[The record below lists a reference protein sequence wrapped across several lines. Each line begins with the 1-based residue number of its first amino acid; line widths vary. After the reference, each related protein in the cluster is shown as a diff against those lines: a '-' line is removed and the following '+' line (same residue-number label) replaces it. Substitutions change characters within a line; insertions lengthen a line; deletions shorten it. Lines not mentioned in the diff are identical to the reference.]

1 MTDFSREAAKLLRAT
16 EDALCC
22 RRPAAASLFLG
33 KVDAGGWSVGV
44 GNSDVRRTTHADA
57 RAVAEGMWH
66 CDGGAF
72 HTVQD
77 GGGSCGAGGGGI
89 MECVLELQRQL
100 RVTMKEVSDLR
111 SELTV
116 ERESRSTSLSALA
129 RRWKEE
135 VLIEVRTVDHQSRRA
150 VDELSVLLQQQQ
162 KEESTARSLLQQRV
176 EDLLRNSKA
185 KDRSNFDTQEQLR
198 EEMEAMRQRLETA
211 MSECALLRVEC
222 TQQLEKERSALSQRL
237 DSELLRYV
245 DMRNDDKRERE
256 TLKQHLKT
264 DIESFGKHV
273 QELVDRS
280 WSRHAAAAQRALQDP
295 IDAVVKQVAQH
306 AECVTAM
313 DGKVQDCVATC
324 RAELRLQTATLQ
336 ERVAATEASAAVVL
350 SRVERAER
358 KADSAQEAVCRV
370 DASANVVRD
379 VAERAS
385 AAAQRVVRRKI
396 VRILIHKSQLREE
409 MEAMRQRLETA
420 MSECAL
426 LRVECTQQLEKER
439 SALSQR
445 LDSELLRYVDM
456 RNDDKR
462 ERETLKQHLKTDIE
476 SFGKHVQEL
485 VDRSWSRHA
494 AAAQRAL
501 QDPIDAV
508 VKQVAQHAE
517 CVTAMDG
524 KVQDCV
530 ATCRAE
536 LRLQTAT
543 LQERVAATEASAAV
557 VLSRV
562 ERAERKADSA
572 QEAVCRVD
580 ASANVVRDVAERASA
595 AAQRAAIIAQRAED
609 AMQDRDARVAQ
620 LEAHLSAVSTSEKL
634 RTELE
639 GVRRVAQ
646 RAESSVDAMRHFYE
660 HDSQKQE
667 GVQRQIELMSERVSN
682 CEQHHQRLRAVV
694 DGIADGRVP
703 QLQQRLAI
711 IEEAREGLALAAAKG
726 EDAVR
731 EQQQHMHTLEAN
743 LRTLGERLEQL
754 RRETNGSSQA
764 MAARVEAVGEAAL
777 RCETSSAMARS
788 EVERMDRRV
797 CQLEGQSSR
806 LAADHVTLQGV
817 AEDNAKSTASLSTQ
831 LQQQQRLWLEQ
842 REARR
847 EAEASVMVAVGAGD
861 TRNVEIGGV
870 VQQQQ
875 QFARELQ
882 AYRAKI
888 DSLSNSLSAIDE
900 TLDHRLKDFA
910 ILQDLNAVRR
920 SVKALESEL
929 RVVSSSAQQQQ
940 LYEDVNDNYELRLKK
955 LEVEHRSQQQ
965 VLKEIK
971 MFMKECRDDVHLRG
985 QPLQPVDDGRKS
997 VKAESKTSEES
1008 VAYGSEVTNIS
1019 AHGPPKQVREVQS
1032 PATEIRAVDTRDET
1046 VRPVGKVEDYI
1057 PQDNGKEV
1065 KDTTAVFGDVFVSRR
1080 EPDRQLQVEEKK
1092 NFSEQMQGG
1101 KVDSETFD
1109 YKSVATETIESE
1121 WDSYNHEE
1129 TPQKSSQ
1136 RSKRHPLSSPMPGDD
1151 SVEADDGKRDPKPE
1165 LASGTSTIVS
1175 FHVPASSKS
1184 GSSSDE
1190 VSPLAAEVTDEK
1202 LPFIQV
1208 TPLTA
1213 TAAEAPQD
1221 NTAVKKESTEQREA
1235 VFTNRQRSVMHPP
1248 SESSSSSEEENGAQF
1263 SFRSKNQSEQRV
1275 SAKVIN
1281 VQATNMSSGSFSDT
1295 PAPLNAAGEKKVDLE
1310 STTVTESIREAPK
1323 RTSAW
1328 YDDWDDDT
1336 ESEVAAPAEEAKGD
1350 GVPSAQDEKSD
1361 ESTDKPTAQRQ
1372 IANEGKREGHEWEAY
1387 TTQCRQFVH
1396 GGDMDDVVPSVPRH
1410 GVSTSSGSSHKSK
1423 EALAPQP
1430 TAVKQFTSFDDTTSD
1445 ED

>member
-185 KDRSNFDTQEQLR
+185 KDRSNFDTQE
-198 EEMEAMRQRLETA
+198 
-211 MSECALLRVEC
+211 
-222 TQQLEKERSALSQRL
+222 
-237 DSELLRYV
+237 
-245 DMRNDDKRERE
+245 
-256 TLKQHLKT
+256 
-264 DIESFGKHV
+264 
-273 QELVDRS
+273 
-280 WSRHAAAAQRALQDP
+280 
-295 IDAVVKQVAQH
+295 
-306 AECVTAM
+306 
-313 DGKVQDCVATC
+313 
-324 RAELRLQTATLQ
+324 
-336 ERVAATEASAAVVL
+336 
-350 SRVERAER
+350 
-358 KADSAQEAVCRV
+358 
-370 DASANVVRD
+370 
-379 VAERAS
+379 
-385 AAAQRVVRRKI
+385 
-396 VRILIHKSQLREE
+396 QLREE

-847 EAEASVMVAVGAGD
+847 EAEASVMVAVASEAEATAERIGLRVETKLQQQLRRVESSVIERTDKLEARLDETNSIIARLMESGGAGD